1 MYYGAQI
8 HCNMLSLT
16 KTSLVISL
24 NGYLVISLQNA
35 EFQQLMIESSIKIAN
50 KIYDYLYLF
59 WNKRSLFV
67 PSSHI
72 SDKYCQNREQ

>member
-1 MYYGAQI
+1 M
-8 HCNMLSLT
+8 
-16 KTSLVISL
+16 
-24 NGYLVISLQNA
+24 VISLQNA